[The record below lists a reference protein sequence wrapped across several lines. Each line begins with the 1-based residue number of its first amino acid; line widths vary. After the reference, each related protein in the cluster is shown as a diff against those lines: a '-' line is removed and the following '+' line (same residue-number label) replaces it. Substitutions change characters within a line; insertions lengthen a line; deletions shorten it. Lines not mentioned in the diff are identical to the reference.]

1 MNPAVRLWKE
11 RLSAHLKTVSRYT
24 AYAGQSGFF
33 LFLLIVLITSSY
45 LYGKA
50 LALIPETFPPALVI
64 TCWLLPFL
72 AVSPIRTLLREADL
86 VFLLPMEAKMGTY
99 FRRAMLYSFVTQAF
113 AIVFAVSSSMPI
125 YRHGFGSDAVSYFV
139 LLLFALA
146 IKFANLLGAWTE
158 STFVRAGHR
167 VLFRSVRWLT
177 TGIVVYVLYRNG
189 SLAAALLMLAAF
201 AFMSVW
207 TRSTRR
213 VPVNWPYLR
222 SKEAGH
228 NTAMLL
234 FFNWFVDVQEL
245 PNRVKSRKA
254 LSRLANLVP
263 FRKESAFRY
272 LYALTL
278 LRSELFGITMRL
290 TFVALAILLV
300 VGSPLLFA
308 GVYGLFQM
316 ITNVQ
321 LSALGRFHRHSVWPA
336 LYPIPAALRP
346 VSAARI
352 AFTAQ
357 LVQVVLLALPMFRPS
372 VFSPWLLVLPLLA
385 FALAYAFRTR
395 RKD

>member
-1 MNPAVRLWKE
+1 MNPAARLWKE

-24 AYAGQSGFF
+24 VYAGQSGFF
-33 LFLLIVLITSSY
+33 LFLLAVFIASSY

-50 LALIPETFPPALVI
+50 LARIPETFPHALVI
-64 TCWLLPFL
+64 ACWLLPFL

-125 YRHGFGSDAVSYFV
+125 YRHGFGGGAVSFFI
-139 LLLFALA
+139 LLLFAMV

-167 VLFRSVRWLT
+167 ILFRSMRWLV
-177 TGIVVYVLYRNG
+177 TGFIAYVLYRYG
-189 SLAAALLMLAAF
+189 SLAASLLVLAAF
-201 AFMSVW
+201 AIMSVW
-207 TRSTRR
+207 ARSSRK

-222 SKEAGH
+222 TKEAGH
-228 NTAMLL
+228 NTTLLL

-245 PNRVKSRKA
+245 PNRVKSRKT
-254 LSRLANLVP
+254 LSGLAKLVP
-263 FRKESAFRY
+263 FRKENAFRY

-290 TFVALAILLV
+290 TLVALAILLV

-308 GVYGLFQM
+308 AVYALFQT

-336 LYPIPAALRP
+336 LYPIPASLRP

-372 VFSPWLLVLPLLA
+372 VFSPWLLVLPLFGL
-385 FALAYAFRTR
+385 ALAYAFRAR
-395 RKD
+395 RKE

>member
-1 MNPAVRLWKE
+1 
-11 RLSAHLKTVSRYT
+11 
-24 AYAGQSGFF
+24 
-33 LFLLIVLITSSY
+33 
-45 LYGKA
+45 
-50 LALIPETFPPALVI
+50 
-64 TCWLLPFL
+64 
-72 AVSPIRTLLREADL
+72 
-86 VFLLPMEAKMGTY
+86 
-99 FRRAMLYSFVTQAF
+99 
-113 AIVFAVSSSMPI
+113 
-125 YRHGFGSDAVSYFV
+125 
-139 LLLFALA
+139 
-146 IKFANLLGAWTE
+146 
-158 STFVRAGHR
+158 
-167 VLFRSVRWLT
+167 
-177 TGIVVYVLYRNG
+177 
-189 SLAAALLMLAAF
+189 
-201 AFMSVW
+201 
-207 TRSTRR
+207 
-213 VPVNWPYLR
+213 
-222 SKEAGH
+222 
-228 NTAMLL
+228 
-234 FFNWFVDVQEL
+234 VDVQEL

-321 LSALGRFHRHSVWPA
+321 LSALDRFHRHSVWPA

-372 VFSPWLLVLPLLA
+372 VFSPWLLVLPLLG